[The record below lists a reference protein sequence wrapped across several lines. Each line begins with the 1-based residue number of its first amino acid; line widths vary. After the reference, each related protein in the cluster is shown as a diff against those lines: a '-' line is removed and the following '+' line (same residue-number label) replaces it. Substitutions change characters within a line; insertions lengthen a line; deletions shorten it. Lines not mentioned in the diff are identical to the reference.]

1 MKTKFLAI
9 FILMS
14 IIFVPTVQAQQQK
27 PCIYNG
33 KSYPSG
39 TSLGPYVCR
48 DGTWK

>member
-14 IIFVPTVQAQQQK
+14 IIFVPTVQAQQEK

-33 KSYPSG
+33 QNYPPG
-39 TSLGPYVCR
+39 TRLGPYVCKNGR
-48 DGTWK
+48 WK